1 MVSGAAWSQM
11 QVPHSLYS
19 FYPVLEVLKIQLEP
33 YYKFHLAQRAKFSLA
48 LMSTQSDPNATLTP
62 SLTLP

>member
-1 MVSGAAWSQM
+1 M